1 MATRAYRAQRR
12 STRSDATR
20 ERIMSA
26 VRELLAEGSFHES
39 TVEEVA
45 DRAGIARATLYQ
57 HFGSRLDLVDGIC
70 DTFAVNPALLAIRE
84 TVELPDPEEALAE
97 TVSNCVRFWSSEDAI
112 LSQLYGVSAI
122 DPAAKDL
129 VDRQRADRRGEMQR
143 LVRHLHRT
151 GRLRSGVAVAAPI
164 ITSECPESS
173 LVAEWTTT
181 SAPKSSGRCNSGVA
195 NSAAISRSRMMVQS
209 TMTLCCGAPDHS
221 MKQRA
226 IALRVPD

>member
-84 TVELPDPEEALAE
+84 TVELPDPEEALAD

-143 LVRHLHRT
+143 LVRHLHTT
-151 GRLRSGVAVAAPI
+151 GRLRSGVSERKALALLLVL
-164 ITSECPESS
+164 TSYETFRELREAGLSDRELTKS
-173 LVAEWTTT
+173 LGETGRTLLL
-181 SAPKSSGRCNSGVA
+181 SG
-195 NSAAISRSRMMVQS
+195 SRSS
-209 TMTLCCGAPDHS
+209 AGATGGTRP
-221 MKQRA
+221 A
-226 IALRVPD
+226 